1 MSGETPAAYTDPM
14 VVCPSCG
21 TENPDRA
28 RFCLECGVSLEPAPH
43 SAEERKLVT
52 VLFADLADST
62 ALGARLDPEALKD
75 VLARFFAA
83 MREQIEAEGGTVEK
97 FIGDAVMAAFGV
109 PAAHEDDPARALRA
123 ALRMQRRLGDLNHEL
138 EAAHGIELGLRIGV
152 NTGEVLAATA
162 PRSGEAM
169 ATGDAVNV
177 AARLQQAAAP
187 GQILVGD
194 RTAAAV
200 RGFVLEPAAPLDV
213 RGKSTPVGAMILAGE
228 RDEPPR
234 GVPGLRSPMVGRD
247 RELELLGSLL
257 RRAVEDARGHL
268 VTIYGDPGVG
278 KSRLVAEFT
287 AQAGARVVRGR
298 CLPYGDGITFWPLAE
313 IVKAEAG
320 VLDNDPPDV
329 ALERITALG
338 ESAPELAEFL
348 PALIHTIGLDDP
360 SSPLRGLSPR
370 AVMNEIHVGWRGFF
384 TTLAGDD
391 PLVVVVE
398 DIHWADGAMLDLLEE
413 LPDRIPAPVVFLCP
427 ARPELTTRRASWGG
441 GRRSASSIALE
452 PLGAD
457 DADHMVR
464 MLLHV
469 DGLPAETHGRILER
483 AEGNPFFLEEI
494 VRRLIDEQLIVN
506 ESGRWRAASGIEQV
520 PIPDTVQGVLAARI
534 DLLPPDEKR
543 AVQSAAVVGRV
554 FWPGA
559 VAGLLN
565 GEAEHVEETLD
576 RLERRDLVL
585 SRIGSA
591 MAGERELIFK
601 HILTRDVAYDS
612 LPRRDRPAA
621 HARVAEWIEGTFGA
635 RRGEVVELLAHH
647 FDLAGDRPRALRYAL
662 EASQRDLARLAL
674 DQAQA
679 FAERAIELAD
689 DGRDRAAALTVL
701 GETAYQRAAGD
712 AAHRAWK
719 EAFELL
725 ADDPDADPGALA
737 TVCGRLALIITRA
750 PGLMPQT
757 VPTPEEAR
765 RYIDCGLAAAGD
777 EESVALV
784 ELLLAEGGWAYGFP
798 DPPPTGD
805 VIERMRL
812 ASARAVAIAERLGQP
827 ELISIALD
835 VQHISHEL
843 ADDVHAIVAGVDR
856 RRGLADGVVALI
868 DLDDIFYMSAGA
880 AWEQG
885 RYRDAKA
892 YCEEGVARVTAL
904 GGDAAGSAASLAIAR
919 FVLGDWDAAV
929 DACREV
935 IERHGPVPPGFL
947 RALCSVAEYVHAARG
962 GGAELEVLRGIE
974 YNAAMRQGYRALGLS
989 AEGRAEEAYVLVQGP
1004 HRPAE
1009 GLSFVMMAEARVLH
1023 ALGRREELLAHCA
1036 AIRER
1041 ADRID
1046 WTAGP
1051 AMADRLEAE
1060 LVLADGDH
1068 VRAVELAG
1076 RSAETFA
1083 GIGAEWEAAASRLP
1097 LAEALL
1103 GLGRPSVAAEALAR
1117 AEVALRRAGARAE
1130 LARFTTLSAQ
1140 AGSGPDHGQR
1150 GGGDE
1155 HAGEAAVDETG
1166 APGVAE

>member
-1 MSGETPAAYTDPM
+1 M
-14 VVCPSCG
+14 
-21 TENPDRA
+21 
-28 RFCLECGVSLEPAPH
+28 
-43 SAEERKLVT
+43 
-52 VLFADLADST
+52 
-62 ALGARLDPEALKD
+62 
-75 VLARFFAA
+75 
-83 MREQIEAEGGTVEK
+83 
-97 FIGDAVMAAFGV
+97 
-109 PAAHEDDPARALRA
+109 
-123 ALRMQRRLGDLNHEL
+123 
-138 EAAHGIELGLRIGV
+138 
-152 NTGEVLAATA
+152 
-162 PRSGEAM
+162 
-169 ATGDAVNV
+169 
-177 AARLQQAAAP
+177 
-187 GQILVGD
+187 
-194 RTAAAV
+194 
-200 RGFVLEPAAPLDV
+200 
-213 RGKSTPVGAMILAGE
+213 
-228 RDEPPR
+228 
-234 GVPGLRSPMVGRD
+234 
-247 RELELLGSLL
+247 
-257 RRAVEDARGHL
+257 
-268 VTIYGDPGVG
+268 
-278 KSRLVAEFT
+278 
-287 AQAGARVVRGR
+287 
-298 CLPYGDGITFWPLAE
+298 
-313 IVKAEAG
+313 
-320 VLDNDPPDV
+320 
-329 ALERITALG
+329 
-338 ESAPELAEFL
+338 
-348 PALIHTIGLDDP
+348 
-360 SSPLRGLSPR
+360 
-370 AVMNEIHVGWRGFF
+370 
-384 TTLAGDD
+384 
-391 PLVVVVE
+391 
-398 DIHWADGAMLDLLEE
+398 
-413 LPDRIPAPVVFLCP
+413 
-427 ARPELTTRRASWGG
+427 
-441 GRRSASSIALE
+441 
-452 PLGAD
+452 
-457 DADHMVR
+457 
-464 MLLHV
+464 
-469 DGLPAETHGRILER
+469 HGRILER

-494 VRRLIDEQLIVN
+494 VRHLIDERLDRPRRTTAG
-506 ESGRWRAASGIEQV
+506 GRRADIEHV
-520 PIPDTVQGVLAARI
+520 EIPDTVQGVLAARI
-534 DLLPPDEKR
+534 DLLDPDEKR
-543 AVQSAAVVGRV
+543 ALQAAAVVGRV

-591 MAGERELIFK
+591 MAGEREFIFK

-757 VPTPEEAR
+757 VPTPQEAR

-798 DPPPTGD
+798 DPPPTDD

-835 VQHISHEL
+835 VEHISHEL

-868 DLDDIFYMSAGA
+868 DLDDIFFMSAGA

-904 GGDAAGSAASLAIAR
+904 GGDAAGSVASLAIAR

-989 AEGRAEEAYVLVQGP
+989 AEGRSEEAYVLVQGP

-1009 GLSFVMMAEARVLH
+1009 GLSFVMMAEARVIH

-1041 ADRID
+1041 ADRIG

-1083 GIGAEWEAAASRLP
+1083 GIGAAWEAAASRLP

-1103 GLGRPSVAAEALAR
+1103 GLGRPSLAAEALAR
-1117 AEVALRRAGARAE
+1117 AEAALRRAGARAE

-1150 GGGDE
+1150 GGGDQ

>member
-1 MSGETPAAYTDPM
+1 M

-28 RFCLECGVSLEPAPH
+28 RFCLECGVPLADDAQ

-52 VLFADLADST
+52 VLFADLTDST
-62 ALGARLDPEALKD
+62 MLGDRFDAETLKD
-75 VLARFFAA
+75 LLARFFAA
-83 MREQIEAEGGTVEK
+83 MRDEIEAEGGTVEK
-97 FIGDAVMAAFGV
+97 FIGDAVVAAFGV
-109 PAAHEDDPARALRA
+109 PTAHEDDPARALRA
-123 ALRMQRRLGDLNHEL
+123 ALRMQLRLRDLNREL
-138 EAAHGIELGLRIGV
+138 DATHGVELAMRVGV
-152 NTGEVLAATA
+152 NTGDVLAATA

-177 AARLQQAAAP
+177 AARLQQAAEP

-200 RGFVLEPAAPLDV
+200 RGFVLEPAAPLDL
-213 RGKSTPVGAMILAGE
+213 RGKATAVGAMLLAGE
-228 RDEPPR
+228 RDEPGR

-247 RELELLGSLL
+247 GELELLGSLL

-278 KSRLVAEFT
+278 KSRLVAEFA
-287 AQAGARVVRGR
+287 AQADARAVRGR

-329 ALERITALG
+329 ALGRIRALG
-338 ESAPELAEFL
+338 ESAPELAPFL

-360 SSPLRGLSPR
+360 DSPLRDLSPR
-370 AVMNEIHVGWRGFF
+370 AVMSKIHAGWRGFF
-384 TTLAGDD
+384 TTLAGDR
-391 PLVVVVE
+391 PLIVVVE

-427 ARPELTTRRASWGG
+427 TRPELTTRRASWGG

-457 DADHMVR
+457 DAEQMVR
-464 MLLHV
+464 LLLHV
-469 DGLPAETHGRILER
+469 DGLPGEAHDRILER

-494 VRRLIDEQLIVN
+494 VRRLIDEQLIVH
-506 ESGRWRAASGIEQV
+506 ESGRWRAAGGIEHV
-520 PIPDTVQGVLAARI
+520 PIPDTIQGVLAARI

-565 GEAEHVEETLD
+565 GEAERVEETLE

-601 HILTRDVAYDS
+601 HILTRDVAYES

-621 HARVAEWIEGTFGA
+621 HARVAEWIEATFGE

-647 FDLAGDRPRALRYAL
+647 FDLAGDRPRARRYAL
-662 EASQRDLARLAL
+662 EAARRDLARLAL
-674 DQAQA
+674 DHAQA
-679 FAERAIELAD
+679 FAERAIELAEN
-689 DGRDRAAALTVL
+689 GRERAAALIVL

-712 AAHRAWK
+712 AAHRAWR
-719 EAFELL
+719 EAFEMLN
-725 ADDPDADPGALA
+725 ADPDADPDALA
-737 TVCGRLALIITRA
+737 TVCGRLALIVTRA

-765 RYIDCGLAAAGD
+765 RYIDRGLAAAGD

-798 DPPPTGD
+798 DPPPTDD
-805 VIERMRL
+805 VVERMRL
-812 ASARAVAIAERLGQP
+812 ASARAVAIAERLGRA

-843 ADDVHAIVAGVDR
+843 RDDVHAIVAGVDR

-868 DLDDIFYMSAGA
+868 DLDDIFYMSAQA

-885 RYRDAKA
+885 RYVDAAA

-919 FVLGDWDAAV
+919 FLLGDWDAAV

-935 IERHGPVPPGFL
+935 IARYGPVPPGFL

-962 GGAELEVLRGIE
+962 GGAELEVLRAIE
-974 YNAAMRQGYRALGLS
+974 YNAAMRRGYRALGLC
-989 AEGRAEEAYVLVQGP
+989 AEGRANEAFVLVQGP

-1009 GLSFVMMAEARVLH
+1009 GLSFQMMAEARVLH
-1023 ALGRREELLAHCA
+1023 ALGRRDELLDRCT

-1041 ADRID
+1041 ARRID
-1046 WTAGP
+1046 WAAGP

-1060 LVLADGDH
+1060 LLLAGGGEPRH
-1068 VRAVELAG
+1068 AVELAG
-1076 RSAETFA
+1076 RSAEIFA
-1083 GIGAEWEAAASRLP
+1083 GIGAEWDAAVSRLS

-1103 GLGRPSVAAEALAR
+1103 ALGRPSVAAEALAR
-1117 AEVALRRAGARAE
+1117 AETALRRAGARAE
-1130 LARFTTLSAQ
+1130 LERFTSLAAQ
-1140 AGSGPDHGQR
+1140 ARSGPDDGQH
-1150 GGGDE
+1150 GGGGE
-1155 HAGEAAVDETG
+1155 HAGEPSVDEAG
-1166 APGVAE
+1166 ATGVAE